1 MPANNAGTTS
11 TKALFGVLGFSGAK
25 RLPAKE

>member
-1 MPANNAGTTS
+1 MPANNAGTTA
-11 TKALFGVLGFSGAK
+11 KKLFGVLGFSGAR